1 MKEYIGL
8 GIIAFS
14 LIFAVSAVFMAWR
27 LKQRLD
33 AANSKV
39 ALEKTRR
46 EERRKTYQEVVTLL
60 ENAISSITK
69 GSDYQFDNLFN
80 ELSPKLHLHASEDI
94 NSSFVE
100 VCLLIE
106 NWTAMKDDV
115 KKTEKELRRHPDQ
128 ELILS
133 QRLDEQRKQAE
144 DAYHLFKHK
153 FSKLGAMMRKE
164 MGETL

>member
-14 LIFAVSAVFMAWR
+14 LIFAMIAAFMAWR

-39 ALEKTRR
+39 ALEKAQR
-46 EERRKTYQEVVTLL
+46 EERRRTYQEVITLL
-60 ENAISSITK
+60 DNAVSSITK
-69 GSDYQFDNLFN
+69 GSDYPFDNLFN
-80 ELSPKLHLHASEDI
+80 ELTPKLHLHASEDI

-115 KKTEKELRRHPDQ
+115 QKTEKELKRHPEQ

-133 QRLDEQRKQAE
+133 QQLEEQRKQAE
-144 DAYHLFKHK
+144 DAYQLFKNR
-153 FSKLGAMMRKE
+153 FSKLSSMMRKE
-164 MGETL
+164 MSESF